1 MLTRHEVLAQLK
13 RIGVKELSLFRRF
26 LKDYEKYMQINY
38 VLEIHEKQMD
48 DPLKNKHFEKRPDT
62 HGAKSLY

>member
-13 RIGVKELSLFRRF
+13 RIGVKELSVFRRF
-26 LKDYEKYMQINY
+26 LKDYEKYMQINNAT
-38 VLEIHEKQMD
+38 EIPEKQMD
-48 DPLKNKHFEKRPDT
+48 DPLKNNHFEKRPDT